1 MAEIDGPS
9 YVPTEADEVWSAR
22 IGKDWNVYEQIAKRS
37 LEAKDAAFF
46 CGLVL
51 GCIVGITVCIIVL
64 AFMG

>member
-9 YVPTEADEVWSAR
+9 YVPTEADEVREAR
-22 IGKDWNVYEQIAKRS
+22 TGKDWNVYEQITRRS

-46 CGLVL
+46 AGLVL
-51 GCIVGITVCIIVL
+51 GCVVGITVCIIVL